1 MVSIKLIDSLI
12 SYEAHLPKHQTIP
25 IMQFSSDLGLF
36 IHYDGGLLLTLCKK
50 KKMYIDKK
58 QTVHGKNAD

>member
-1 MVSIKLIDSLI
+1 
-12 SYEAHLPKHQTIP
+12 
-25 IMQFSSDLGLF
+25 MQFSSDLGLF

-50 KKMYIDKK
+50 KMYIGKK

>member
-1 MVSIKLIDSLI
+1 
-12 SYEAHLPKHQTIP
+12 
-25 IMQFSSDLGLF
+25 MQFSSDLGLF

-50 KKMYIDKK
+50 KKMYIGKK